1 MINTMQQADSF
12 IWVENPTISSR
23 CSQCGVLVK
32 HSIDENDQPL
42 FLSYPYRIQ
51 TIKIFP
57 GGRSFE
63 KVDRTFLHVCQQVV
77 ATEPNSIRDAFVGVV
92 AVL

>member
-1 MINTMQQADSF
+1 MNNTTQQAESS
-12 IWVENPTISSR
+12 IWVENPTITS
-23 CSQCGVLVK
+23 CCPQCGVVVK

-42 FLSYPYRIQ
+42 FLSVPYRIR

-77 ATEPNSIRDAFVGVV
+77 ATESNSIRGASV
-92 AVL
+92 AVAAVL